1 MNELTIYGDIGESF
15 WGASVSAVDVKDLL
29 AEMEGDITVRINSA
43 GGSVFDGFAIYN
55 LLAQHDGEVHVKVDG
70 WAASAA
76 SVIAM
81 AGDTIEMADNSMIMI
96 HDPWTMTVGDSR
108 DMMKSA
114 ELLDQIRDN
123 IVTTYQAKSSLDAE
137 IISEMMKEETWMKA
151 DEAIEKGFAT
161 AKTSQ
166 QAKASNSADK
176 PWMNKAPQA
185 PEIKEP
191 DMSFVNIQKRKLKL
205 LQADA

>member
-15 WGASVSAVDVKDLL
+15 WGASVSAVDVKDMLS
-29 AEMEGDITVRINSA
+29 EMDGDITVRINSA

-55 LLAQHDGEVHVKVDG
+55 LLAQHDGQVHVKVDG

-96 HDPWTMTVGDSR
+96 HEPWTMAVGDSR
-108 DMMKSA
+108 DMVKTA
-114 ELLDQIRDN
+114 ELLDKIRDN
-123 IVTTYQAKSSLDAE
+123 IITTYQSKSNLDTE
-137 IISEMMKEETWMKA
+137 TISAMMIEETWMKA

-166 QAKASNSADK
+166 KAKASNSVDK
-176 PWMNKAPQA
+176 PWMNKAPQN
-185 PEIKEP
+185 KEH
-191 DMSFVNIQKRKLKL
+191 DMSFVNVQRLKLKL